1 MSLSR
6 ELAKRVTAL
15 DPSGFDG
22 EAVKWARDAIADMIG
37 CTLLGAPT
45 ETTNAALLADL
56 YGAGDCLVL
65 GRQERLSMLDAA
77 FVNGTAGHALDYDD
91 TSKSLSG
98 HPTVIIIP
106 GLLALAETRGA
117 SGRDLVD
124 AYIVGVEAATRFARG
139 VNFQHYEKG
148 WHPTATLGIFGAAV
162 AACVLMRLDED
173 QIASAI
179 SISASLASGIKSNFG
194 TPTKPLHAGIAA
206 RNGLFAARMAA
217 KNLKA
222 SPVALEHPQGFLEVF
237 NGAGNY
243 NIERMLTGWA
253 EPLDMLAPGISIKKY
268 PCVYSV
274 HGAIDAAIA
283 LHQGALAGD
292 SRTIAD
298 ALVRMHPRRLLP
310 HVRNPA
316 TSALNAKFSLP
327 YSVSRGLV
335 NGAVLL
341 DHFEDSALHDPE
353 VTRVMGLIR
362 MEPHDDDANDY
373 GAEVV
378 LTLKDGS
385 ELREAVAAPL
395 GRGPETPLPQEM
407 LKAKFV
413 DCARHSLSAE
423 GTDEVFAMLMA
434 LDSLPRAT
442 DLTAAIQ
449 STTLD
454 RQGANR

>member
-6 ELAKRVTAL
+6 ELAKRVVAL
-15 DPSGFDG
+15 DPASFDP
-22 EAVKWARDAIADMIG
+22 EAVKWARNAIADMIG

-45 ETTNAALLADL
+45 ATTDAVLMPEL
-56 YGAGDCLVL
+56 YGTGPCQVL
-65 GRQERLSMLDAA
+65 GRKQRLSMLDAA

-106 GLLALAETRGA
+106 GLLALAEVRGA
-117 SGRDLVD
+117 TGRQLTE

-162 AACVLMRLDED
+162 AAAALMTLSED
-173 QIASAI
+173 QIAHAI
-179 SISASLASGIKSNFG
+179 SISASLASGIKANFG
-194 TPTKPLHAGIAA
+194 TPTKPMHAGIAA
-206 RNGLFAARMAA
+206 RNGLLAALVAARGV
-217 KNLKA
+217 KG
-222 SPVALEHPQGFLEVF
+222 SPAALEHPQGFLEVF

-243 NIERMLTGWA
+243 DPQKMLMNWSA
-253 EPLDMLAPGISIKKY
+253 PLDLLAPGISIKKY

-274 HGAIDAAIA
+274 HGAIDAAIQMHDSS
-283 LHQGALAGD
+283 LSDSLAIRD
-292 SRTIAD
+292 V
-298 ALVRMHPRRLLP
+298 LVRMHPRRLLP

-327 YSVSRGLV
+327 YAVSRGLV

-341 DHFEDSALHDPE
+341 DHFEDHALHDPE
-353 VTRVMGLIR
+353 VTRIMGLTR

-378 LTLKDGS
+378 VTLSDGRV
-385 ELREAVAAPL
+385 LRQSVAAPL
-395 GRGPETPLPQEM
+395 GRGPETPLPQDM
-407 LKAKFV
+407 LEAKFG
-413 DCARHSLSAE
+413 DCARASLTETGAA
-423 GTDEVFAMLMA
+423 EVFALLMR
-434 LDSLPRAT
+434 LDQLPRAA
-442 DLTAAIQ
+442 DLTAAIAAA
-449 STTLD
+449 T
-454 RQGANR
+454 R

>member
-6 ELAKRVTAL
+6 ELAKRVAAL
-15 DPSGFDG
+15 DPASFDP
-22 EAVKWARDAIADMIG
+22 EAVKWARNAIADMIG

-45 ETTNAALLADL
+45 DTTDAVLMPDL
-56 YGAGDCLVL
+56 YGAGPCLVL
-65 GRQERLSMLDAA
+65 GRKTRLGMLDAA

-106 GLLALAETRGA
+106 GLLALAEARGA
-117 SGRDLVD
+117 SGKDLTD
-124 AYIVGVEAATRFARG
+124 AYIIGVEAATRFARG

-162 AACVLMRLDED
+162 AAAVLMKLNED
-173 QIASAI
+173 QIANAI
-179 SISASLASGIKSNFG
+179 SISASLAAGIKANFG
-194 TPTKPLHAGIAA
+194 TATKPMHAGIAA
-206 RNGLFAARMAA
+206 RNGLFAALMAE
-217 KNLKA
+217 KGVNG

-243 NIERMLTGWA
+243 DTARMLKDWA
-253 EPLDMLAPGISIKKY
+253 APLDLLAPGISIKKY

-274 HGAIDAAIA
+274 HGAIDAAIQMQGEA
-283 LHQGALAGD
+283 LPD
-292 SRTIAD
+292 SVAV
-298 ALVRMHPRRLLP
+298 AEVMVRMHPRRLLP
-310 HVRNPA
+310 HVRNAA

-327 YSVSRGLV
+327 YAVARGLV

-341 DHFEDSALHDPE
+341 EHFEDGALHDPE
-353 VTRVMGLIR
+353 VTRIMGLIQ

-378 LTLKDGS
+378 VTLQDGS
-385 ELREAVAAPL
+385 VLRQSVAAPL

-407 LKAKFV
+407 LEAKFA
-413 DCARHSLSAE
+413 DCARACLTEA
-423 GTDEVFAMLMA
+423 GAADVFALLMR
-434 LDSLPRAT
+434 LEQLPHAA
-442 DLTAAIQ
+442 DLTAAIAAA
-449 STTLD
+449 T
-454 RQGANR
+454 R